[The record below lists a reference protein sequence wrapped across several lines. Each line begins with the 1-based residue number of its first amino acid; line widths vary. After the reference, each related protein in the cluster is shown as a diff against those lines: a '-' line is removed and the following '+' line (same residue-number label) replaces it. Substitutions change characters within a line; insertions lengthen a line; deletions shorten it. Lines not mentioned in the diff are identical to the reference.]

1 MAAVLFEYDDN
12 RAEEKESAENSIGK
26 LVSSISE
33 AEVRSFLTEVLEN
46 DEKLKQRFIIRFSK
60 KERYRVDD
68 YKKLVDEM
76 IYCHEDDY
84 GFIDYEEAFEL
95 EEDVGMFTD
104 DISSLIDEGAY
115 CEAFELSLY
124 ICQKVPELKIGDN
137 GTINILMDDFS
148 AFWNEIAEK
157 MDQHDK
163 DWLFDQVLL
172 EFEMSDDDFI
182 DEYLEDFI
190 LRQFRKERYREC
202 VLDFLDKLIERSQPD
217 TYSRSFALERKL
229 DFLNETRAGFGEIEK
244 LCRNHWDDIH
254 IREWLAR
261 QFIQKEEWRK
271 AIEVFEECVSSDRN
285 HPGLVKN
292 FRKELLRL
300 YRRTDQCE
308 KALQTLW
315 DLVCKPN
322 SLEYY
327 QELKSQYSNEEW
339 LIECEKVFPYF
350 GADGQAQL
358 LCEEKLYDRLWNLL
372 KDKDLYTVL
381 GYEDVLLPKYSSKIL
396 EKYRI
401 HLNCVAMQASGRSAY
416 QEWVR
421 LLKRMARID
430 GGKDLTQQI
439 ANEWRVKYKN
449 RRAMMEEL
457 RKL

>member
-1 MAAVLFEYDDN
+1 M
-12 RAEEKESAENSIGK
+12 
-26 LVSSISE
+26 
-33 AEVRSFLTEVLEN
+33 
-46 DEKLKQRFIIRFSK
+46 
-60 KERYRVDD
+60 
-68 YKKLVDEM
+68 
-76 IYCHEDDY
+76 
-84 GFIDYEEAFEL
+84 
-95 EEDVGMFTD
+95 
-104 DISSLIDEGAY
+104 
-115 CEAFELSLY
+115 
-124 ICQKVPELKIGDN
+124 
-137 GTINILMDDFS
+137 
-148 AFWNEIAEK
+148 
-157 MDQHDK
+157 
-163 DWLFDQVLL
+163 
-172 EFEMSDDDFI
+172 
-182 DEYLEDFI
+182 
-190 LRQFRKERYREC
+190 
-202 VLDFLDKLIERSQPD
+202 
-217 TYSRSFALERKL
+217 
-229 DFLNETRAGFGEIEK
+229 
-244 LCRNHWDDIH
+244 
-254 IREWLAR
+254 
-261 QFIQKEEWRK
+261 
-271 AIEVFEECVSSDRN
+271 
-285 HPGLVKN
+285 
-292 FRKELLRL
+292 

-315 DLVCKPN
+315 DLVCKSN

-339 LIECEKVFPYF
+339 LIEREKVFPYF

-358 LCEEKLYDRLWNLL
+358 LCEEKLYDRLWDLL